1 MSLKTTAAG
10 LYKSTRAEIM
20 VAFVVPVVMLG
31 IACAVSTGLPLDW
44 INLALGTG
52 VIFSLVMMS
61 NGLNNLFD
69 AKIDAIAA
77 ERGNKKSGMYHL
89 LADGGLSSR
98 RAVVG
103 VSVLSALV
111 LIFLTVQLS
120 QNTGKPVITF
130 ALFGLLM
137 SVGYNLPPLML
148 AYRPF
153 PELTMLLPSTI
164 VAVVAMQY
172 ILVSQ
177 ITAIAV
183 CMGAAFGLFS
193 ATWFLWQSM
202 IDYDVD
208 MEAGKN
214 TTPVYVGP
222 LSAGIVGILYPAAGI
237 MLLALSSGHVG
248 LPLYTPAILGVVCMA
263 TMGVMMMFNA
273 PNSFKIWKGTMW
285 ATFVFGVLSAVAIM
299 LGRG

>member
-1 MSLKTTAAG
+1 MSLKTTATG

-31 IACAVSTGLPLDW
+31 IACAVSTGVPIDW
-44 INLALGTG
+44 SNLMLGTG
-52 VIFSLVMMS
+52 VIFFLLMIS
-61 NGLNNLFD
+61 NGLNNIVD
-69 AKIDAIAA
+69 TKIDAVAT
-77 ERGNKKSGMYHL
+77 ERGNKKSIMFHGML
-89 LADGGLSSR
+89 SR
-98 RAVVG
+98 RIVAG
-103 VSVLSALV
+103 ILVLSVFAFA
-111 LIFLTVQLS
+111 FLTVQLS
-120 QNTGKPVITF
+120 LNTGKPVIAF
-130 ALFGLLM
+130 ALFGLIM
-137 SVGYNLPPLML
+137 SVGYNLPPLKL

-172 ILVSQ
+172 ILVPQ

-193 ATWFLWQSM
+193 ASWFLWQSM
-202 IDYDVD
+202 VDYDVD
-208 MEAGKN
+208 REAGKN
-214 TTPVYVGP
+214 TTPVCMGP
-222 LSAGIVGILYPAAGI
+222 LNAGVVGVVYPAVGVAV
-237 MLLALSSGHVG
+237 LALSSGRVG
-248 LPLYTPAILGVVCMA
+248 LPLYTSGILGIVCMA
-263 TMGVMMMFNA
+263 TMGVTMMFNA

>member
-1 MSLKTTAAG
+1 
-10 LYKSTRAEIM
+10 M

-31 IACAVSTGLPLDW
+31 IACAVSTGLPLNW
-44 INLALGTG
+44 INLALGAG

-61 NGLNNLFD
+61 NGINNIVD
-69 AKIDAIAA
+69 AKIDAVAA

-89 LADGGLSSR
+89 LAVDGLLSP

-111 LIFLTVQLS
+111 FIFLTVQLS
-120 QNTGKPVITF
+120 LNTGKPVIAF

-137 SVGYNLPPLML
+137 SVGYNLPPLKL

-183 CMGAAFGLFS
+183 CMGTAFGLFS

-208 MEAGKN
+208 KEAGKK
-214 TTPVYVGP
+214 TTPVYLGP
-222 LSAGIVGILYPAAGI
+222 LSAGITGIVYPAIGVV
-237 MLLALSSGHVG
+237 LLTLVSGRAG
-248 LPLYTPAILGVVCMA
+248 LPLYVPAILGVICMA
-263 TMGVMMMFNA
+263 AMGAIMTFNA
-273 PNSFKIWKGTMW
+273 PNIFKVWKGTMW
-285 ATFVFGVLSAVAIM
+285 AVFLFGVASAVAII
-299 LGRG
+299 LGGR